1 MSDVAGLGLT
11 PDETLRLQSQMM
23 GFIRMGGDVVTS
35 EHNLTAQTIMSAGGR
50 TNALTKQVML
60 FKSAGAIQTAHMLD
74 RLSRKSAGTKA
85 GYIAATAALS
95 ASFGYMAL
103 VAQAVTSGQ
112 NPPDDIRTLAKAI
125 AIGGGFAMFQDLIT
139 SMYDAVSGDNS
150 GHSSSAVPIFGD
162 LATIGKIGF
171 TAATDP
177 EKRGTWLSGLGAS
190 RLPLSI
196 TGTQKLLLIT
206 CSSTMQ
212 RKRLTPAINDDC
224 VSTPTRKGSNISGIR
239 QGFIQPRNGLL

>member
-112 NPPDDIRTLAKAI
+112 NPPLQMT
-125 AIGGGFAMFQDLIT
+125 
-139 SMYDAVSGDNS
+139 
-150 GHSSSAVPIFGD
+150 
-162 LATIGKIGF
+162 
-171 TAATDP
+171 
-177 EKRGTWLSGLGAS
+177 
-190 RLPLSI
+190 
-196 TGTQKLLLIT
+196 
-206 CSSTMQ
+206 
-212 RKRLTPAINDDC
+212 
-224 VSTPTRKGSNISGIR
+224 
-239 QGFIQPRNGLL
+239 